1 MPKND
6 YDVFS
11 GSRYLMEYRG
21 IRGGEMGGNAPVKTP
36 PRVRMPSRNPAT
48 KKFDID
54 ERVMK
59 AAARRQ
65 GVDEDSWATGVK
77 AIPVVL
83 TTDQITGDGGVVY
96 VERAFYTG
104 RGRQCSS
111 AMGSAMAN
119 QLVDV
124 KAYGKNKSLKLYDKP
139 RDVECT
145 PECPMWSKPGEKSD
159 CGWRAIVNVQLLDSP
174 VFPSRSIHRTRSFY
188 SIMSMIGS
196 LNAIALY
203 TGGVLSGIP
212 LMFRQHLVDVRSADG
227 QNRRIPIM
235 SFDFDGPVTELRRL
249 AIAELQARD
258 GLSLARQGK
267 FLPQLPPPPSPLA
280 MMPEEMPE
288 IAEPD
293 EDDDAASEAMM
304 EDATKIQ
311 SDVAL
316 LAKRLGYT
324 PARMRLLEQKHE
336 GDLQAMLADLQ
347 VESGGGSEK
356 QKPVEA
362 TGGGNWGPGEAGDE
376 FLGPDDL
383 SF

>member
-1 MPKND
+1 MPKSE

-36 PRVRMPSRNPAT
+36 PRVRMPSKNPQT

-54 ERVMK
+54 ERVMRL
-59 AAARRQ
+59 AARRL
-65 GVDEDSWATGVK
+65 GLEEDSWASSVK
-77 AIPVVL
+77 SIPVVL
-83 TTDQITGDGGVVY
+83 TTDKIVGDGGVVY

-111 AMGSAMAN
+111 ELGGEIAN

-124 KAYGKNKSLKLYDKP
+124 KAYAKNKTLKLYDKP

-145 PECPMWSKPGEKSD
+145 PDCPMWSKPGEKSD

-174 VFPSRSIHRTRSFY
+174 VFPSRTLHRTRSFY

-196 LNAIALY
+196 LNTIAEL

-212 LMFRQHLVDVRSADG
+212 LSFRQHLVDVRAADG
-227 QNRRIPIM
+227 QTRRIPIM
-235 SFDFDGPVTELRRL
+235 SFDFDGPITELRRL
-249 AIAELQARD
+249 AVAELQARA
-258 GLSLARQGK
+258 GLSQARQGN
-267 FLPQLPPPPSPLA
+267 FLPELPPPPSPMS
-280 MMPEEMPE
+280 MMPEALPELAVEEDDEEVETPE
-288 IAEPD
+288 IGL
-293 EDDDAASEAMM
+293 DDV
-304 EDATKIQ
+304 TKIQ

-316 LAKRLGYT
+316 LAKSLGYT
-324 PARMRLLEQKHE
+324 PARMRLLEQKNE

-347 VESGGGSEK
+347 VESGASEK
-356 QKPVEA
+356 PKP
-362 TGGGNWGPGEAGDE
+362 TTDNGGNWGPGEAGDD

>member
-1 MPKND
+1 MPKSD

-36 PRVRMPSRNPAT
+36 PRVRMPSRNPQT

-59 AAARRQ
+59 AAARRL
-65 GVDEDSWATGVK
+65 GLDEDGWATNVK
-77 AIPVVL
+77 AIPVML

-111 AMGSAMAN
+111 ALGSDIAN

-124 KAYGKNKSLKLYDKP
+124 RAYAKNKTLKVLDQAK
-139 RDVECT
+139 DVECS
-145 PECPMWSKPGEKSD
+145 PECPMWAKPGEKSD
-159 CGWRAIVNVQLLDSP
+159 CSWRAIVSVQLLDSP

-196 LNAIALY
+196 LNTLATF

-212 LMFRQHLVDVRSADG
+212 LMFRQHLIDVRATDG
-227 QNRRIPIM
+227 QTRRIPIM
-235 SFDFDGPVTELRRL
+235 SFDFEGPITELRRV
-249 AIAELQARD
+249 AVAELQSREN
-258 GLSLARQGK
+258 LTQARQGK
-267 FLPQLPPPPSPLA
+267 FLPALPPPQKADQSL
-280 MMPEEMPE
+280 MPEELPGV
-288 IAEPD
+288 AEVED
-293 EDDDAASEAMM
+293 EDDDSAPAGV
-304 EDATKIQ
+304 DDVTKIS

-336 GDLQAMLADLQ
+336 GDLQAMLTDLQ
-347 VESGGGSEK
+347 AESGGGD
-356 QKPVEA
+356 KPKPA
-362 TGGGNWGPGEAGDE
+362 DNGGNWGPGEAGDD

-383 SF
+383 NF

>member
-1 MPKND
+1 MPKSD
-6 YDVFS
+6 YDVFT

-21 IRGGEMGGNAPVKTP
+21 IRGGEMGGNAPIKTP
-36 PRVRMPSRNPAT
+36 PRVRMPSRNPQT

-59 AAARRQ
+59 AAARRL
-65 GVDEDSWATGVK
+65 GLEEDSWATSVK
-77 AIPVVL
+77 AIQVLL
-83 TTDQITGDGGVVY
+83 TTDQIVGDGGVVY

-111 AMGSAMAN
+111 ALGGALAN

-124 KAYGKNKSLKLYDKP
+124 KAYASSKALKLYDKP

-145 PECPMWSKPGEKSD
+145 PECPMWARPGEKSD
-159 CGWRAIVNVQLLDSP
+159 CGWRAIVGMQLLDSP
-174 VFPSRSIHRTRSFY
+174 VFPSRSLHRTRSFY

-196 LNAIALY
+196 LNTIASF

-212 LMFRQHLVDVRSADG
+212 LMFRQHLIDVRAADG
-227 QNRRIPIM
+227 QTRRIPIM

-249 AIAELQARD
+249 AVAELQSR
-258 GLSLARQGK
+258 GNLTLARQGK
-267 FLPQLPPPPSPLA
+267 FLPDPPPPPSQEP
-280 MMPEEMPE
+280 MPEELSDVE
-288 IAEPD
+288 EED
-293 EDDDAASEAMM
+293 EDEVPAAVDDV
-304 EDATKIQ
+304 TKIQ

-336 GDLQAMLADLQ
+336 GDLQAMLSDLQ
-347 VESGGGSEK
+347 AESGGGEK
-356 QKPVEA
+356 SA
-362 TGGGNWGPGEAGDE
+362 DNWGPGEAGDD

-383 SF
+383 NF